1 MGIAY
6 IKEFESMPYMQNA
19 GGGANTQI
27 WPEPGLDQTPVT
39 YTTPAE
45 SAAFSVKTKYIA
57 ITSDSVFSYV
67 VGTTPVATTSNFRVP
82 AGEILVFAVPSP
94 ASSYKISFVANT

>member
-39 YTTPAE
+39 YTTTTQ
-45 SAAFSVKTKYIA
+45 SAAFNIKTKYIA
-57 ITSDSVFSYV
+57 ITSDSIFSYL
-67 VGTTPVATTSNFRVP
+67 VGTNPTATTNCFRVP

-94 ASSYKISFVANT
+94 ASSYKIAFVSNT